1 MNKLKQFTIMVGL
14 NDKDTKKR
22 LINKNK
28 AKEILMNICGDCTI
42 SDAVGHYTH
51 EDGQQVVEKS
61 LRVEILFKELEEVL
75 DFCKQIKQ
83 ELNQES
89 VALSYQEIN
98 SMLV

>member
-1 MNKLKQFTIMVGL
+1 MKQFTIMVGL
-14 NDKDTKKR
+14 NDKDTKTR
-22 LINKNK
+22 IVNKNK
-28 AKEILMNICGDCTI
+28 AKETLMNICGDCTI

-51 EDGQQVVEKS
+51 ENGTQVIEKS
-61 LRVEILFKELEEVL
+61 LRVEILFKELKEVIEY
-75 DFCKQIKQ
+75 CEQIKK

>member
-1 MNKLKQFTIMVGL
+1 MKQFTVMVGL

-22 LINKNK
+22 VINKNK
-28 AKEILMNICGDCTI
+28 AKEVIMRIVGDCTV

-51 EDGQQVVEKS
+51 DNGEVVTEKS
-61 LRVEILFKELEEVL
+61 LRVEILFKELEDVVGY
-75 DFCKQIKQ
+75 CKQIKQ

-89 VALSYQEIN
+89 VALSYTEIN

>member
-1 MNKLKQFTIMVGL
+1 MKQFTIMVGL

-22 LINKNK
+22 VINRNK
-28 AKEILMNICGDCTI
+28 AKETLMNICGDCTI

-51 EDGQQVVEKS
+51 EDGQQVIEKS
-61 LRVEILFKELEEVL
+61 LRVEILFKELEDVIGYCE
-75 DFCKQIKQ
+75 QIKK

-89 VALSYQEIN
+89 VALSFQEIN